1 MPGNSIPITGEVG
14 GISETD
20 AARLSVVAVVGNTVL
35 ATAQLRPDGSY
46 RLNVPAEA
54 ARAES
59 AFSLQVAV
67 LPSTAAAAPD
77 RVADAPR
84 VTISPAALAGDDPIA
99 APDLAL
105 DPALIDRLG

>member
-35 ATAQLRPDGSY
+35 ATAQLRPDGGY
-46 RLNVPAEA
+46 RLNVPPGA

-59 AFSLQVAV
+59 AFALQIAV
-67 LPSTAAAAPD
+67 LPSTAAAAPE

-84 VTISPAALAGDDPIA
+84 VTISPAALAADHP
-99 APDLAL
+99 
-105 DPALIDRLG
+105 PAIPRSRRLIWPLTAI